1 MTRKERMRYWKIT
14 AEETDNFD
22 YDENKLL
29 NWEIKC
35 IREPEEEAHFIGV
48 FMYRNGTA
56 YDYESVKGICY
67 FYNNID
73 RKELPAITK
82 FLQNKFGGKEME
94 KGDRIILKDSKQIF
108 SSKEIGALAKEMET
122 EFNTKAVISLE
133 FEDISAE
140 ALKELGLPEAKLLPI
155 PK

>member
-1 MTRKERMRYWKIT
+1 MARKERMRYWKISS
-14 AEETDNFD
+14 EDTDTFD
-22 YDENKLL
+22 YDESKLL

-35 IREPEEEAHFIGV
+35 IREPEVENHFIGV

-73 RKELPAITK
+73 REELPEITK